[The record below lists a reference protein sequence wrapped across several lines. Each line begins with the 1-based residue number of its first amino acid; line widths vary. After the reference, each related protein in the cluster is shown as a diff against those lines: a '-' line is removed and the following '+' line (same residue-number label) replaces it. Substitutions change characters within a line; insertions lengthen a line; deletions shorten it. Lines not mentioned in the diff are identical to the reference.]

1 MNPYPVR
8 RFSVVVLLLAACML
22 FVLPCAAGS
31 AFDPNGNGRADFDD
45 IVRISE
51 EL

>member
-8 RFSVVVLLLAACML
+8 RFSVFVLLLTACML
-22 FVLPCAAGS
+22 IVLPCAAGS
-31 AFDPNGNGRADFDD
+31 AFNPNGNGRADFDD
-45 IVRISE
+45 IVRIYD